1 MTWTAPTGA
10 VSGYRIYYG
19 TASRSYSQALGS
31 GTYSASTAYTLTGLP
46 TGFTYYFAVTAVDSA
61 GRESAYS
68 GEATKLVQ

>member
-1 MTWTAPTGA
+1 MTWTAPTGT

-19 TASRSYSQALGS
+19 TASRSYSQPLGS

-46 TGFTYYFAVTAVDSA
+46 TGSTCYFAVTAVDSA

-68 GEATKLVQ
+68 AEATKLVQ